1 MQSELRNE
9 LKIMTWN
16 IKGGASLG
24 WENSQQ
30 KIKSLE
36 GIVKKI
42 FSLKAEADIIVL
54 TEFIITK
61 GVEYLFEKFQIKGYI
76 WFQTTRTGKN
86 GVLIAIKKKLVNYNE
101 LKEQVWYDDIVSS
114 QFEGCNILKVTLPL
128 TKCGKELS
136 IIGCRMESGVKK
148 EKEPMSDSE
157 KELLLRMQYDS
168 ERNNFDNILIPMI
181 RPLKKGQLYIVC
193 SDFNNARC
201 LGKLNEKFNS
211 QNYNGKSQCN
221 YNLNIIKDTFDS
233 IGFTMVDVDENGN
246 AIPTHKGYY
255 PDDHIFVYGFQ
266 PMSFGVVPSA
276 ELSDHDILWSKVKV
290 Y

>member
-1 MQSELRNE
+1 MQNE
-9 LKIMTWN
+9 LKIMAWN

-30 KIKSLE
+30 KIKKD
-36 GIVKKI
+36 IVNKI
-42 FSLKAEADIIVL
+42 IHLEADIIVL
-54 TEFIITK
+54 TEFIITI
-61 GVEYLFEKFQIKGYI
+61 GVDYLFEKLQEKGYI
-76 WFQTTRTGKN
+76 WFQTNRTGKN
-86 GVLIAIKKKLVNYNE
+86 GVLIAINKELVDYNE
-101 LKEQVWYDDIVSS
+101 KLKEQVWYDDIVSS

-128 TKCGKELS
+128 KCGKELS
-136 IIGCRMESGVKK
+136 VIGCRMETGVNRMSKK

-181 RPLKKGQLYIVC
+181 QPLKKGQLYIVC
-193 SDFNNARC
+193 GDFNNARC

-221 YNLNIIKDTFDS
+221 YNLNIIKDTFDG

-255 PDDHIFVYGFQ
+255 PDDHIFVYGLQF
-266 PMSFGVVPSA
+266 MSYGTVSSDD
-276 ELSDHDILWSKVKV
+276 LSDHDILWSEVKV
-290 Y
+290 D